1 MVRSS
6 WLLSFFC
13 HAGSQQERDIVIVLP
28 ASETLVIVVELWA
41 WKGGGRSSEGQL
53 ENSFVHNKKYIDL
66 VMVVLFYFFNRL
78 NLSVRI

>member
-1 MVRSS
+1 M
-6 WLLSFFC
+6 
-13 HAGSQQERDIVIVLP
+13 
-28 ASETLVIVVELWA
+28 IVVELWA